1 MGPWACALPV
11 ISCKVVSILVFS
23 VCLHAFDFLI
33 LRKIYKK
40 AHSHSDPDSFIRV
53 LYYIGDLERDLDF
66 RELPGNYPYTI
77 LGTWSLRAAY
87 LAPDLQN
94 QDLGQPLPRL
104 AANEN

>member
-1 MGPWACALPV
+1 M
-11 ISCKVVSILVFS
+11 
-23 VCLHAFDFLI
+23 
-33 LRKIYKK
+33 
-40 AHSHSDPDSFIRV
+40 

-66 RELPGNYPYTI
+66 RELPGNYPYAI
-77 LGTWSLRAAY
+77 YYLGTWSLRAAH